1 MTKILSD
8 DGPAKLGGVHYL
20 SYDALLINAMCG
32 VLNCLEN
39 SGLDVFC
46 QTAFYSVCSAMLKI
60 SGQRLVFA
68 LFGNFFWRYIFPGQ
82 IKPHQVRK
90 FGITAKNSLASYYF
104 TQYVFATS
112 S

>member
-1 MTKILSD
+1 
-8 DGPAKLGGVHYL
+8 
-20 SYDALLINAMCG
+20 
-32 VLNCLEN
+32 
-39 SGLDVFC
+39 
-46 QTAFYSVCSAMLKI
+46 MLKI

-82 IKPHQVRK
+82 IKPPQVRK

-112 S
+112 SKSYDVSYEPNISQKCIKKCVYIQCPQPDVKT